1 MVQTAPYNGRRVGNY
16 LLETALGSGGEGS
29 VFLAR
34 DLVLRRSVAVKVL
47 RSLGEIPGGVPD
59 VQVLEEA
66 RLIALLDH
74 PNIVRVMHV
83 ELADDTWFVIMEM
96 LDGGSLDSV
105 VTRTGPFGVQDALS
119 YSAQI
124 ADALSHAHEIG
135 IIHRD
140 VKPKNLLV
148 SKEGGWIKLADFGL
162 AKPRTTISLVTR
174 VGVVGTPQYLAP
186 EVWDG
191 APHTIASDIYSLGGC
206 LHFMLTGRAPFQGS
220 TIEALKKQHLQKTPP
235 VVKQVP
241 PAVAG
246 LLRACLAKR
255 PEQRPANAYE
265 VLDELQRILHAVG
278 GERRRSRS
286 SSAATRQRK
295 QRSTSSK
302 LVAAMQWRA
311 GEEAVMSLPT
321 LANAADR
328 LSKVLMSGVNFTR
341 LSGPYSL
348 SLQAVAKEAVSK
360 SDRRVVYAGSVELN
374 ASSPRLLTAMAESL
388 RHEDAGQ
395 SADRL
400 VEGILR
406 HHEVAGRPMVEI
418 DLNRPWSLADSEDVA
433 QLEKASRGRVAFL
446 VLDSS
451 SAALPYFQNVEVS
464 GLTEEEAQRFPA
476 AWTAPVTKN
485 QVHWSPDAIRL
496 AKYFAGNGLF
506 IDTVVL
512 NSVGVAIRAEMAVVT
527 TWCVMEVRARRTP
540 IKDLRELP
548 SERRQPEAWPDA
560 QTLDLLKSIRS

>member
-1 MVQTAPYNGRRVGNY
+1 VVQTAQYNGKRVGNY

-47 RSLGEIPGGVPD
+47 RSVGEVPGGGPD

-83 ELADDTWFVIMEM
+83 ELADDTWYVIMEM
-96 LDGGSLDSV
+96 VDGGSLDSV
-105 VTRTGPFGVQDALS
+105 VNRTGPFGVQDALA
-119 YSAQI
+119 YTAQI

-186 EVWDG
+186 EVWEG
-191 APHTIASDIYSLGGC
+191 APHSNASDVYSLGGC
-206 LHFMLTGRAPFQGS
+206 LHFMLTGRAPFQGT

-235 VVKQVP
+235 TVKQVP

-246 LLRACLAKR
+246 VLRACLSKR
-255 PEQRPANAYE
+255 PEQRPSNAYE
-265 VLDELQRILHAVG
+265 VLDEVHRILHAVG

-286 SSAATRQRK
+286 TTTRQRK

-302 LVAAMQWRA
+302 LVAAMQWRS
-311 GEEAVMSLPT
+311 GEEAVIGLGT
-321 LANAADR
+321 LANASDR
-328 LSKVLMSGVNFTR
+328 LSKVLVGGGNFTR
-341 LSGPYSL
+341 LSGPFSL
-348 SLQAVAKEAVSK
+348 VLQAVAKEAVTK
-360 SDRRVVYAGSVELN
+360 SERRIVYAGSVELN
-374 ASSPRLLTAMAESL
+374 SASPRLLTAMAEAL
-388 RHEDAGQ
+388 RHEDVGQ

-406 HHEVAGRPMVEI
+406 HHAVEGRPLVEI

-464 GLTEEEAQRFPA
+464 ALTEEEAQRFPA